1 MSKRVY
7 IPLLAALAMMLNSVC
22 FCIAVVPGCTDPS
35 CETQQRKSDCPD
47 HPQHR
52 HSRGDHACC
61 KVSACSSFAQI
72 RGESSDHQ
80 SHLASIAPIARL
92 DALGFDWISAR
103 SSIGAKEHSPQS
115 AVPVFLFT
123 RSLLI

>member
-1 MSKRVY
+1 MSKPVY

-22 FCIAVVPGCTDPS
+22 FCIAAVPGCTAPS
-35 CETQQRKSDCPD
+35 CETHQRTSDCPV

-61 KVSACSSFAQI
+61 KVSVCSSFAQI
-72 RGESSDHQ
+72 PGEGSDHQ

-92 DALGFDWISAR
+92 DALGFDLISAR
-103 SSIGAKEHSPQS
+103 SSMRAKEHSPPS
-115 AVPVFLFT
+115 AVPVFLVT

>member
-22 FCIAVVPGCTDPS
+22 FCIAAVPGYTGPS
-35 CETQQRKSDCPD
+35 CEAHQGNSACLV

-52 HSRGDHACC
+52 HSRGDYACC

-72 RGESSDHQ
+72 RGEGSDHQ
-80 SHLASIAPIARL
+80 SHVAFIALIARL

-103 SSIGAKEHSPQS
+103 SSMRAKEHSPPS
-115 AVPVFLFT
+115 AVPVFLVT